1 MIELKG
7 KYNKVKIFASTV
19 EQTVY
24 QQINDFMNLKAFE
37 DYNLALMA
45 DNHSGKGCVVGFTA
59 KNINRVS
66 PNILGVDLSCGVLA
80 LNLGKIEIDLKA
92 MDEFIRNKVPHGQSV
107 NEKTDKTFLN
117 KIVFEKDIKEICEKI
132 GDLKSSDRHLQAI
145 GSLGGGN
152 HYIELNEDSKGNKWL
167 VVHSGSRNF
176 GHKIATFYQ
185 DQAQIYCKQKNKE
198 FVDEVNKKIGLL
210 KKEGKETELEKTL
223 KGNINIYNV
232 PKELSFVE
240 GELLEE
246 YLRATKVAN
255 DYAFANRLT
264 ILNKII
270 TFLGINKNILSL
282 EKIHTIHNYFEKTT
296 DGNYIRKGAV
306 SAKKD
311 ELVIIPINMRDGSII
326 AKGKGNLETNSS
338 APHGAGRL
346 MSRKQAKED
355 LEMDE
360 FRETMK
366 NVYSTSVKESTL
378 DEAPMAYKP
387 MSEIIENTKE
397 TIDVLEIIKPL
408 YNFKA

>member
-1 MIELKG
+1 M
-7 KYNKVKIFASTV
+7 
-19 EQTVY
+19 
-24 QQINDFMNLKAFE
+24 
-37 DYNLALMA
+37 
-45 DNHSGKGCVVGFTA
+45 
-59 KNINRVS
+59 
-66 PNILGVDLSCGVLA
+66 
-80 LNLGKIEIDLKA
+80 
-92 MDEFIRNKVPHGQSV
+92 
-107 NEKTDKTFLN
+107 
-117 KIVFEKDIKEICEKI
+117 
-132 GDLKSSDRHLQAI
+132 
-145 GSLGGGN
+145 
-152 HYIELNEDSKGNKWL
+152 
-167 VVHSGSRNF
+167 
-176 GHKIATFYQ
+176 
-185 DQAQIYCKQKNKE
+185 
-198 FVDEVNKKIGLL
+198 
-210 KKEGKETELEKTL
+210 
-223 KGNINIYNV
+223 
-232 PKELSFVE
+232 
-240 GELLEE
+240 
-246 YLRATKVAN
+246 
-255 DYAFANRLT
+255 
-264 ILNKII
+264 
-270 TFLGINKNILSL
+270 